1 MKLLLTVSLAL
12 LASAASAQD
21 THHCPD
27 GWHLYDRHGLIECF
41 YLGNEWVT
49 KATAEI
55 ICQSHGGWTAEMD
68 HPGINYWL
76 KNLLFE
82 QETGAEQGNQWWLG
96 ATTKEQHSDHH
107 PGTWWW
113 PHFNRTVDWFDW
125 ADGEPNNM
133 HRHENCVTFY
143 EYRDPIFPIF
153 RDFFWNDNDCDSLA
167 RYLCAKGC
175 DDC

>member
-1 MKLLLTVSLAL
+1 MGLSSSPPSSSTKMKLLLALTL
-12 LASAASAQD
+12 LAAAASAQD

-27 GWHLYDRHGLIECF
+27 GWFLYDRHGLIECF
-41 YLGNEWVT
+41 YMDNEWVS
-49 KATAEI
+49 KSTANL
-55 ICQSHGGWTAEMD
+55 ICQSHGGWVAELD

-82 QETGAEQGNQWWLG
+82 QEEGAEQGNQWWLG
-96 ATTKEQHSDHH
+96 ATTEEQHSDHH

-133 HRHENCVTFY
+133 HRHENCVPSTSTGILSSQCSGTSTGMTWTAL
-143 EYRDPIFPIF
+143 D
-153 RDFFWNDNDCDSLA
+153 LQ
-167 RYLCAKGC
+167 
-175 DDC
+175 

>member
-1 MKLLLTVSLAL
+1 MGALSSIPPRRSTNMKLLLALTL
-12 LASAASAQD
+12 LAAAASAQD

-49 KATAEI
+49 KATAEL

-82 QETGAEQGNQWWLG
+82 QEIGPEQGNQWWLG
-96 ATTKEQHSDHH
+96 APPQSSTATTAPV
-107 PGTWWW
+107 PGGGLT
-113 PHFNRTVDWFDW
+113 
-125 ADGEPNNM
+125 
-133 HRHENCVTFY
+133 
-143 EYRDPIFPIF
+143 
-153 RDFFWNDNDCDSLA
+153 
-167 RYLCAKGC
+167 
-175 DDC
+175 